1 MINKRLLIKNL
12 LAHNDEN
19 SFYDKKRF
27 IDIGQQEGKAKF
39 LKHVCALAN
48 SNPDNH
54 SYIVLGVED
63 EDNAISGVDFF
74 DDSKIQ
80 NLINAYLEN
89 PPAITYENVNFPNL
103 PEGKVVGLVTIRSSG
118 KICSLRKNIWKYYG
132 GTVFFREGS
141 ISKPKIFDIE
151 LTDHNSTLVSEIEQ
165 YARNN
170 IALTLDGVIDFIHIR
185 HKDLTSSYRVFKE
198 QFVVCWS
205 GIRKVV
211 KDQEYFSRVDIEL
224 INEQVKL
231 FYSASDEVTIH
242 FDEEAFFIEEY
253 VYLGLGDQKRYYSLE
268 RVGIHFEDNGSY
280 HIRTRL
286 VFEPPQYEKRTLFH
300 EFNAHKAL
308 LLKVKQNFPLSSE
321 EKRDLQRTA
330 DTLLICYLN
339 GIDQAE
345 ELMQETRQW
354 LKQKDLKSYNLLK
367 EAMRVLRKVRYN

>member
-27 IDIGQQEGKAKF
+27 IDIGHQEGKAKF

-48 SNPDNH
+48 SNPINR
-54 SYIVLGVED
+54 SYIVVGVED
-63 EDNAISGVDFF
+63 SDNAISGVDFF

-89 PPAITYENVNFPNL
+89 APLITYENVHFPNL

-141 ISKPKIFDIE
+141 ISKPKIFDAE
-151 LTDHNSTLVSEIEQ
+151 LKDFNSILVLEIEQ

-170 IALTLDGVIDFIHIR
+170 IALTLDGVIDFIHNR
-185 HKDLTSSYRVFKE
+185 HKDLNSSYRVFKE

-224 INEQVKL
+224 INEQIKL
-231 FYSASDEVTIH
+231 FYSASDEVTIRY
-242 FDEEAFFIEEY
+242 DEETFFIEEY
-253 VYLGLGDQKRYYSLE
+253 VYLGLGNQKRYYPLE
-268 RVGIHFEDNGSY
+268 RVSIYFGDNGSY
-280 HIRTRL
+280 DIRTKL
-286 VFEPPQYEKRTLFH
+286 VFEPPQYERRTLFH

-308 LLKVKQNFPLSSE
+308 LLKVGQNLPLSAQE
-321 EKRDLQRTA
+321 EIDLQRTP
-330 DTLLICYLN
+330 DTLLICHLN

-345 ELMQETRQW
+345 ELMQKTRLW
-354 LKQKDLKSYNLLK
+354 LKQKDLKSYQALK
-367 EAMRVLRKVRYN
+367 EAMRILRKVRYN